1 LITETYDG
9 PSHTISFYGNG
20 VLLGTRVTGNVVSPE
35 TLAMLTPNRVSF
47 GTFEFY
53 DDFTTGQWGHPPL
66 AADRPWA
73 SHGITASLDDA
84 RVFNKALTANEILAL
99 YHLGQAGR

>member
-1 LITETYDG
+1 
-9 PSHTISFYGNG
+9 
-20 VLLGTRVTGNVVSPE
+20 NVVSPE